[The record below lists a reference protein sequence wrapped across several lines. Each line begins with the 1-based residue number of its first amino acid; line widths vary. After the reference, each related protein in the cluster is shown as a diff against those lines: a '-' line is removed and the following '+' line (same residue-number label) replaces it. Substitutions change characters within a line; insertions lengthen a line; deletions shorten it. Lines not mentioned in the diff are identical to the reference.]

1 MPSANLN
8 HSLPA
13 FAFRYVNALIS
24 YQTIYMFPVLL
35 QIHSI
40 LRWVILILLVL
51 SIVQSFIGWIKNR
64 ELREGDT
71 KLWLFTMI
79 FAHTTLLVGLILLF
93 FGRFGI
99 LSSGLPE
106 GIILMKDT
114 FYRFYWVEHPFGMLV
129 ATLLITI
136 GRAVVKKQIP
146 DPLKYKRAFWLFLIA
161 LVVIMLVVPWPGRE
175 IIGRGL

>member
-1 MPSANLN
+1 M
-8 HSLPA
+8 
-13 FAFRYVNALIS
+13 FA
-24 YQTIYMFPVLL
+24 VLL

-51 SIVQSFIGWIKNR
+51 SIVQSFIGWIRRR

-79 FAHTTLLVGLILLF
+79 SAHTTLLIGLILLL

-106 GIILMKDT
+106 GVELMKDK
-114 FYRFYWVEHPFGMLV
+114 FYRFFWVEHPTGMLI
-129 ATLLITI
+129 ATILITV
-136 GRAVVKKQIP
+136 GRGVARKQIK
-146 DPLKYKRAFWLFLIA
+146 DPLKYKRAFWLFFLA
-161 LVVIMLVVPWPGRE
+161 LVIILATIPWPGRE
-175 IIGRGL
+175 IVGRGL